1 MKFYMKI
8 YRVEREVIVAVCDEE
23 LHGRIFEED
32 EVRLEISK
40 DFYGNELFS
49 ELEIVSALRGATI
62 ANLSGEKAVA
72 IGIREGFIDRNI
84 VLKVS
89 GISHAQYARL

>member
-1 MKFYMKI
+1 MKI

-23 LHGRIFEED
+23 LHGRLFEED
-32 EVRLEISK
+32 GVRLEISK
-40 DFYGNELFS
+40 HFYGNELFS

-62 ANLSGEKAVA
+62 ANLSGEEAVA
-72 IGIREGFIDRNI
+72 IGIREGLIDKYR

-89 GISHAQYARL
+89 GVSHAQYARL